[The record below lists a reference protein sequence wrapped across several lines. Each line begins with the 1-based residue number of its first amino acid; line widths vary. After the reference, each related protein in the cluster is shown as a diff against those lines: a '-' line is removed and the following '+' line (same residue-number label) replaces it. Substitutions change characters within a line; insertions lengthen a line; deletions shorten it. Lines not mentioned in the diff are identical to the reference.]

1 MAFHHPQ
8 RHTRRAMNL
17 SAVLTLVTIPAALP
31 ALAQTSAAT
40 APGFRLERVLTIGGD
55 NASGDA
61 AFMDVAGIAVTPQ
74 GHMYVL
80 DARDRSVRV
89 FDAGGRVLRRFGRQ
103 GGGPGEFQLPVA
115 IWVDTIVG
123 VVDLAQQRMSHFTA
137 EGRHLRTEP
146 VPMLDEVPVV
156 RLTPL
161 RYGRAVGQTPS
172 RMGVSRGGAVREGSP
187 YVALVVLSRG
197 ARPDTLL
204 RMHSGVSA
212 FHPRNAP
219 VPFGTVSS
227 HVGWGGA
234 HAVLGDSVVAT
245 ADGYSGTVRWYR
257 VDRNGLTLYRTREL
271 PSRSRELTRDD
282 LRRIERRVRS
292 QGADLPRRL
301 VIEAPPRVSIASQAL
316 FSNEGFLWIRNTADP
331 DLPQVWTVF
340 GPHGEIV
347 YRLSLPAGFHLR
359 QVRGNLLY
367 GTARTDNDAVVV
379 QVYRLLRS

>member
-1 MAFHHPQ
+1 MAFHRPQ
-8 RHTRRAMNL
+8 RRTYQAMPL
-17 SAVLTLVTIPAALP
+17 CAIPTLVALLTPLP
-31 ALAQTSAAT
+31 AFAQTNAAPM
-40 APGFRLERVLTIGGD
+40 AGFRLERVLTIGGD
-55 NASGDA
+55 NASADA
-61 AFMDVAGIAVTPQ
+61 AFMDIAGIAVTPQ

-80 DARDRSVRV
+80 DAGHRSVRV
-89 FDAGGRVLRRFGRQ
+89 FDPRGRVLRRFGRQ

-115 IWVDTIVG
+115 IWVDTVVG
-123 VVDLAQQRMSHFTA
+123 VVDLAQQRMSHFTTD
-137 EGRHLRTEP
+137 GRHLRTEP
-146 VPMLDEVPVV
+146 VPTLDEVPVV

-172 RMGVSRGGAVREGSP
+172 RMGVSGGGAVREGSP

-212 FHPRNAP
+212 FHPRDAP

-227 HVGWGGA
+227 HMGWGGA

-257 VDRNGLTLYRTREL
+257 VERNGLALFRTREL
-271 PSRSRELTRDD
+271 PSRSRALTRDD
-282 LRRIERRVRS
+282 VRRIERRVRS
-292 QGADLPRRL
+292 QGGDIPRRL

-316 FSNEGFLWIRNTADP
+316 FSDRGFLWIRNTADP
-331 DLPQVWTVF
+331 DLPHVWTVF
-340 GPHGEIV
+340 APDGEIA

-359 QVRGNLLY
+359 HIRGDLLY
-367 GTARTDNDAVVV
+367 GSAKSANDAALVR
-379 QVYRLLRS
+379 VYRLRRS

>member
-1 MAFHHPQ
+1 MASHPPQ
-8 RHTRRAMNL
+8 RRTRLAMNF
-17 SAVLTLVTIPAALP
+17 SAMLAFLPLFVAPP
-31 ALAQTSAAT
+31 ALAQTSAAMV
-40 APGFRLERVLTIGGD
+40 PGFRLERVLTIGGD
-55 NASGDA
+55 NASPDA
-61 AFMDVAGIAVTPQ
+61 AFMDIAGIAVTPQ

-89 FDAGGRVLRRFGRQ
+89 FDSEGRVLRRFGRQ

-115 IWVDTIVG
+115 IWVDTVVR

-137 EGRHLRTEP
+137 DGRHLRTEP

-161 RYGRAVGQTPS
+161 RYGRAIGQTAS
-172 RMGVSRGGAVREGSP
+172 RMGISGGGAVRQGSP
-187 YVALVVLSRG
+187 YVALVVFSRG

-212 FHPRNAP
+212 FHPHDAP

-227 HVGWGGA
+227 HMGWGGA
-234 HAVLGDSVVAT
+234 HAVLGDSVIAT

-257 VDRNGLTLYRTREL
+257 VERNGLTLYRTREL

-282 LRRIERRVRS
+282 LRRIERRVRRQS
-292 QGADLPRRL
+292 ADLPRRL

-316 FSNEGFLWIRNTADP
+316 FSNEGFLWLRNTADP
-331 DLPQVWTVF
+331 DLPHVWTVF
-340 GPHGEIV
+340 GTDGEIA

-359 QVRGNLLY
+359 HVRGNLLY
-367 GTARTDNDAVVV
+367 GTATTANDASVVR
-379 QVYRLLRS
+379 VYRLVRF